1 MGYRNYL
8 YIADKKKCN
17 KIRKMSKKEL
27 LELTNTVLEDE
38 FDYLSDHD
46 VLDKMG
52 AEEAFELGKYIDFYD
67 EIKPHLLKM
76 FTDKEVHEEFNTETE
91 CMLAKPEILQ
101 TIATIY
107 RKKVLKF
114 YQDLMQEKSSEKYDT
129 RTQLERMKAE
139 VRAHILWNKYLDQLP
154 NNKWNINQ
162 GWLYEYEIFDILHL
176 MRVFNPKKQVLIWLG
191 Y

>member
-17 KIRKMSKKEL
+17 KIRKMSKKEI
-27 LELTNTVLEDE
+27 LELTNTS
-38 FDYLSDHD
+38 FLSSID

-52 AEEAFELGKYIDFYD
+52 AEEAFELGKHIDFYD
-67 EIKPHLLKM
+67 ELTPHLRKM
-76 FTDKEVHEEFNTETE
+76 FTDKEVHEGFNDEEEFI
-91 CMLAKPEILQ
+91 LAKPEILQ

-107 RKKVLKF
+107 RKKVLNW
-114 YQDLMQEKSSEKYDT
+114 YQDLMQEKSSNEFDT
-129 RTQLERMKAE
+129 RSQLDRMKGSVE
-139 VRAHILWNKYLDQLP
+139 SQILWNQYLDRLP
-154 NNKWNINQ
+154 NNKYQICDA
-162 GWLYEYEIFDILHL
+162 WLFEYEVFNILHL